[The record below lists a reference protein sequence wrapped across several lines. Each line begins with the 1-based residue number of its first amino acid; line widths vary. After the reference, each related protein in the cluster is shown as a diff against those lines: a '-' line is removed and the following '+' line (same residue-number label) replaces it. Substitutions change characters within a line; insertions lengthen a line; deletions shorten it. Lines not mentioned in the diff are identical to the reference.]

1 MGLNFSG
8 TASNVETFD
17 DETNT
22 YDQDVLFSN
31 SGLTYDQSTGGN
43 TVLPSFDKTESFPVN
58 FSTTVVSEDLGSIN
72 EGIPIP
78 GGKAYDQY
86 LFPYYTGFA
95 DQDIDQGYDDFGFI
109 NATTDLSLIHIS
121 SPRDKRQSRMPSSA

>member
-1 MGLNFSG
+1 MDQFSVQAAYGMGLNFSG

-31 SGLTYDQSTGGN
+31 SGLTYDQKTKGN

-78 GGKAYDQY
+78 GGN
-86 LFPYYTGFA
+86 
-95 DQDIDQGYDDFGFI
+95 IR
-109 NATTDLSLIHIS
+109 SIS
-121 SPRDKRQSRMPSSA
+121 IPILHWIC